1 MHMTPD
7 TPRKDL
13 LRVSVHEHDI
23 QELLGTYPK
32 LSRAE
37 VMDVIAR
44 HGPMRSAVESELEK
58 ISATKR

>member
-1 MHMTPD
+1 MHMSA

-13 LRVSVHEHDI
+13 LRVSIHEHDV
-23 QELLGTYPK
+23 QELLGEYPK

-44 HGPMRSAVESELEK
+44 NGPIRSAVEAELEK

>member
-1 MHMTPD
+1 MHMSEM
-7 TPRKDL
+7 PRKDL
-13 LRVSVHEHDI
+13 LRVSVHEHEV
-23 QELLGTYPK
+23 QELLGEYPK

-44 HGPMRSAVESELEK
+44 NGPIRSAVEAELEK